1 MSVRHYTT
9 IGQRYK
15 FLNQDTKFALDYGN
29 KISLRKVSIK
39 NIKQENNKGS
49 IEPVLISNWVERV
62 ISRSDSFTS
71 EYYYFPKTFALFL
84 EVFWAHWDN

>member
-49 IEPVLISNWVERV
+49 IEPVLISN
-62 ISRSDSFTS
+62 
-71 EYYYFPKTFALFL
+71 
-84 EVFWAHWDN
+84 